1 MRKLFT
7 RKKEPYLR
15 YHIDF
20 LGSYTTRPSIT
31 NNMSH
36 WVLRL
41 LRYRYNL
48 RKRTRMSSDL
58 ASFGYRRGFV
68 SKYLYRTDINRP
80 QLRLRRYKWWF
91 VSRR

>member
-36 WVLRL
+36 
-41 LRYRYNL
+41 
-48 RKRTRMSSDL
+48 
-58 ASFGYRRGFV
+58 
-68 SKYLYRTDINRP
+68 
-80 QLRLRRYKWWF
+80 
-91 VSRR
+91 